1 MLIRSTYK
9 EKPMKISTIAVVLA
23 LCIPCFATAQSVEP
37 QLKKLEMQWADA
49 EVKKDIAVLDR
60 LLADDFTNTFDEGN
74 LATKAQ
80 YMAAEKS
87 GEDVVSSY
95 AYSDMKVRVYGD
107 SAVVTYVAKLKE
119 MFKGRDVSG
128 TSRWTDTWVKHGGS
142 WQCVAAH
149 GSRVAHP

>member
-1 MLIRSTYK
+1 
-9 EKPMKISTIAVVLA
+9 MKLSTIAVVLA
-23 LCIPCFATAQSVEP
+23 LCIPCLATAQSVEQ

-49 EVKKDIAVLDR
+49 EVKKDVAVLDR
-60 LLADDFTNTFDEGN
+60 LLADDFTNIDYEGD
-74 LATKAQ
+74 LFTKAQ
-80 YMAAEKS
+80 VMADLKS

-107 SAVVTYVAKLKE
+107 AAVVTYVSKQKE
-119 MFKGRDVSG
+119 TYKGRDVSG
-128 TSRWTDTWVKHGGS
+128 TSRWTDTWVKRGSS